1 MYAVGKAAKIGWDE
15 YNSGAK
21 VAAQTNAVIKSTGG
35 VANVSAK
42 HVEELGHALMLK
54 SGMDDEAIK
63 SGENLLLTFRNIR
76 NEAGKGNDVFDQT
89 TKLTQDLA
97 VAMGMDMTSAALQ
110 VGKAL
115 NDPAKGLSR
124 LTRIGVQFTDQQE
137 KMILK
142 LTEADDT
149 MGAQKIILKELQK
162 EFGGSA
168 KAAGQTFGG
177 QLAILRERM
186 NNFLGDL
193 TEKAIPYLQ
202 RLMKWLGPRMQQ
214 AAETARKAWAD
225 LGAILRRHEK
235 TIDQVKTALGFLAKV
250 LGVLVK
256 WELLLY
262 GTIWKVWMGILKV
275 TLTVT
280 DKVISAVQKIIGFFR
295 SLGGAARAV
304 GNAVAA
310 GFRIMIAPI
319 LEAINLVRTL
329 IDWINK
335 IPSPGDFIPDA
346 GGGVPFIPGVATG
359 GDIARSGLAVVH
371 RGERVVP
378 ARVVN
383 RRGAGAADGGS
394 VNVIVLGGDREAI
407 NYLRQLDVRSSRRS
421 GRGVM

>member
-15 YNSGAK
+15 FNAGQK
-21 VAAQTNAVIKSTGG
+21 EAAQTMAVLKSTGG
-35 VANVSAK
+35 AANVTAK
-42 HVEELGHALMLK
+42 HVQEMGNELMKL
-54 SGMDDEAIK
+54 SGIDDELIVQ
-63 SGENLLLTFRNIR
+63 GENLLLTFRKIR
-76 NEAGKGNDVFDQT
+76 NEAGKGNDIFDQA
-89 TKLTQDLA
+89 TKLTLDLA
-97 VAMGMDMTSAALQ
+97 TAMHTDMRSAAIQ

-115 NDPAKGLSR
+115 NDPIRGYSR
-124 LTRIGVQFTDQQE
+124 LQRIGVDFSDSQIKQIEHFDAVND
-137 KMILK
+137 K
-142 LTEADDT
+142 
-149 MGAQKIILKELQK
+149 MGAQKVILAELTK

-168 KAAGQTFGG
+168 AAMGDTFAGKI
-177 QLAILRERM
+177 AILQERL
-186 NNFLGDL
+186 NNFLGVL
-193 TEKAIPYLQ
+193 VGKAIPYLE
-202 RLMKWLGPRMQQ
+202 RLMKWLGPRMTQ
-214 AAETARKAWAD
+214 ASETARKAWAD
-225 LGAILRRHEK
+225 LGEVLRRHEK
-235 TIDQVKTALGFLAKV
+235 TIDQVKTALGILAKV

-256 WELLLY
+256 WEVLLY